1 MFTNTEA
8 RMATLNP
15 DTIYFN
21 AVCVS
26 SDTKPT
32 EGVRN
37 GSICIEMD
45 TSTLYFFDEAS
56 KTWRAWA

>member
-1 MFTNTEA
+1 MFTNTNA

-32 EGVRN
+32 TGVAN

-45 TSTLYFFDEAS
+45 TGTIYFFDEANHV
-56 KTWRAWA
+56 WRAWE

>member
-1 MFTNTEA
+1 MFTNTNA

-15 DTIYFN
+15 DTIYFI

-26 SDTKPT
+26 SDTKLT
-32 EGVRN
+32 TGVAN

-56 KTWRAWA
+56 KTWRAWV